1 METRGK
7 IIYIGSKKLDDLIE
21 ENSAIII
28 DLRDMEE
35 FEYAHIKFAKNISPE
50 KLEKEK
56 DLLPNTKKIV
66 IYCDMGA
73 TSAMCARMMAKDG
86 FIVYNL
92 VGGIQGYK
100 GKYLIDRINNLH

>member
-1 METRGK
+1 MEIRGK
-7 IIYIGSKKLDDLIE
+7 IIYIGSHKLDELIE
-21 ENSAIII
+21 DKSAIII
-28 DLRDMEE
+28 DLRDEDE
-35 FEYAHIKFAKNISPE
+35 FRYAHIKFAINIAPE

-73 TSAMCARMMAKDG
+73 TSAMCARTMAKNG

-92 VGGIQGYK
+92 VGGIKGYK